1 MMSGGKK
8 KCATKMHNEKKT
20 PSKSVKKRKPN
31 KPSKP
36 SKPSKKSKKKFPRK
50 VLKYIG
56 VRQRGVSSFSSS
68 ITIGS
73 ERTYLGTFGSAKEAA
88 RAFDQAAIKAMRK
101 QKKSLRPLNFPQA
114 KARKAKRKRPR
125 KKEGKKKREAE
136 EKREREQ
143 ERERER
149 ERKRKREREKEK
161 TRQRQIEHE
170 KEKWRKHVVKQAMEQ
185 VVLKVEELNVCFAT
199 ILESLEYGM
208 SRAASLLQHIPMQTC
223 GPIIRQEIQVVE
235 VIANGKKRRRVTLK
249 L

>member
-1 MMSGGKK
+1 
-8 KCATKMHNEKKT
+8 MHNEKKT

-31 KPSKP
+31 KPSKSSKP

-136 EKREREQ
+136 EKREREREREREQ

-149 ERKRKREREKEK
+149 ERERKREREKEK

-199 ILESLEYGM
+199 KLESLEYGM

-223 GPIIRQEIQVVE
+223 GPMIRQEIQVVE